1 MLKGIDYFPL
11 DCQFNEAMELIEAEY
26 GFLGFTV
33 IIKIWQRIYSGYGY
47 YCEWTEKSALLFA
60 RRIGADSAQ
69 AVSAVI
75 AAAIDKGFF
84 DRTLYEQYQILS
96 SAGIQRRY
104 LLAVSRRK
112 QVMLQKEYL
121 LLPVDDLPKNVCIL
135 GDSGNNADQNAS
147 NFQQRKEKERKEKE
161 RKEKER
167 KAEENNPASAAASA
181 KQYGL
186 YSNISLSAQEY
197 AALSQEFGIENLQR
211 YIERMSSFQQ
221 EKGRIYA
228 NHAQK
233 LRDWMLA
240 DRIEKP
246 PEHSYQLEAYKAL
259 MNQF

>member
-11 DCQFNEAMELIEAEY
+11 DCQLSEAMELIEAEF

-33 IIKIWQRIYSGYGY
+33 IIKLWQRIYSGNGY

-60 RRIGADSAQ
+60 RRIGADHVQS
-69 AVSAVI
+69 VSAVI
-75 AAAIDKGFF
+75 TAAIEKGLF
-84 DRTLYEQYQILS
+84 DRSLYEKYRILT
-96 SAGIQRRY
+96 SAGIQHRY

-121 LLPVDDLPKNVCIL
+121 LLPVDDLPKNVCIFEE
-135 GDSGNNADQNAS
+135 ADNSEDKNAS
-147 NFQQRKEKERKEKE
+147 LFQQRKEKERKENE
-161 RKEKER
+161 RKEKESR
-167 KAEENNPASAAASA
+167 SAPAAAAA
-181 KQYGL
+181 KQYGCF
-186 YSNISLSAQEY
+186 SNISLSDTEY
-197 AALSQEFGIENLQR
+197 SALSQEFGIENLQR

-221 EKGRIYA
+221 EKGRIYS

-240 DRIEKP
+240 DHIEKP
-246 PEHSYQLEAYKAL
+246 PDHSYDLEAYKAL